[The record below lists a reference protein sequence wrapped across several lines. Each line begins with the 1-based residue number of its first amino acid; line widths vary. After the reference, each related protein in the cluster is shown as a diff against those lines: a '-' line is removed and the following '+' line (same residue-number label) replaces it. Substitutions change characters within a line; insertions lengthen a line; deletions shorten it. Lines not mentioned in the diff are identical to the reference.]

1 MQGMRRVMAR
11 RWNLTAATL
20 ALLITGTAF
29 LQAQPGRGAGG
40 VIGGVIAD
48 SESGEGLPGAT
59 IALWNAADSGLV
71 TGMAADINGG
81 FRLEGIRPGNYYLKI
96 SSIGYLTRTVPDI
109 SLRAGSMEAALGTIG
124 LEVDPELDA
133 DAVTITGERSD
144 VEFRSDRT
152 VYNVEDQAVSTGG
165 NAIDVLKTVPQ
176 VEVDIDDN
184 VSLRGSNNVAVQIN
198 GRPVPI
204 NGEAL
209 ASFLKSLPA
218 DMIVKVEIIPNPSAK
233 YDPEGMAGIINIVLK
248 EKKEEGGVSGNI
260 SVTGGIPNQVG
271 VSGSI
276 NLRGSKLNLFSSYGF
291 RYNERNASGILFR
304 ENRIPGFAV
313 NFLDQTSDGE
323 RIRRSHVLN
332 NTLDWTVDP
341 KNTLSASAVVSY
353 RGGNSLDLID
363 YTIWDLGAL
372 DTSRTLRTSPESDGG
387 LNMDYS
393 LTHRW
398 VAEPSRHELVTEVRF
413 NTDNDEDRATYIE
426 RAIGEIQGDSL
437 VQRQR
442 AVFDEYDAGGTLQSD
457 YVRPIGEKGRLETGY
472 KGEFRTINN
481 SAFSE
486 SLDLSSGEFEPD
498 TDLNNEFRYDEWIHA
513 AYAIYNHTFGKLD
526 AQIGLRGEYV
536 LTDFNL
542 LTTDEIFENDYTS
555 LYPSAAASYA
565 FSERTRLR
573 ASVSRRVQRPGVWRL
588 NPFTEYEDRLNRHR
602 GNPYLRPEYT
612 NSVEASL
619 SHFTDW
625 GTLSFSPYYRHMTD
639 QIERW
644 LTIDSQG
651 VSTVSWENFA
661 STDMYGADIVAT
673 FRLGERVRGY
683 ASSSL
688 YQIDL
693 DGTNIDSDLA
703 NDAFGWSVAANASVV
718 LLDWLDFQA
727 NWHYRAPVR
736 ISGGEIDAFT
746 SLDAAIKATFL
757 EKRASLSLRASDIFN
772 TMQFSLF
779 RSDDTYFVDMERE
792 WQSQGV
798 TLTFSYDFGS
808 RDNSRQRQQ
817 RRNGG
822 GGGEEMEDMGM

>member
-1 MQGMRRVMAR
+1 MAKR
-11 RWNLTAATL
+11 LKLVSLTATTL
-20 ALLITGTAF
+20 ALLVTATAF

-40 VIGGVIAD
+40 VIGGSVAD
-48 SESGEGLPGAT
+48 LESGESLPGAT
-59 IALWNAADSGLV
+59 IALWNGADSSLV
-71 TGMAADINGG
+71 TGMAADVNGR
-81 FRLEGIRPGNYYLKI
+81 FRMEGLRPGNYYLKI
-96 SSIGYLTRTVPDI
+96 SSIGYLTRTVPDV

-124 LEVDPELDA
+124 LEADPDLQGDE
-133 DAVTITGERSD
+133 VTVTGERAD

-152 VYNVEDQAVSTGG
+152 VYNVEDQPISTGG

-233 YDPEGMAGIINIVLK
+233 YDPEGMAGIINIVLE
-248 EKKEEGGVSGNI
+248 EKKEEGGISGNVSVSG
-260 SVTGGIPNQVG
+260 GYPNQASA
-271 VSGSI
+271 SGSL

-291 RYNERNASGILFR
+291 RYNERSSSGILFR
-304 ENRIPGFAV
+304 ENRIPGFPV

-341 KNTLSASAVVSY
+341 KNTLSVSAVVSY
-353 RGGNSLDLID
+353 RGGNSTDLID
-363 YTIWDLGAL
+363 YTIWNLGDL
-372 DTSRTLRTSPESDGG
+372 DTSRTLRTSPERDGG

-398 VAEPSRHELVTEVRF
+398 VAEPSRHELVTEVRV
-413 NTDNDEDRATYIE
+413 NTDDDEDRATYVE
-426 RAIGEIQGDSL
+426 RAVGEIQSDSL

-457 YVRPIGEKGRLETGY
+457 YVRPIGEMGRVETGY
-472 KGEFRTINN
+472 RGEFRTINN
-481 SAFSE
+481 SVFSE
-486 SLDLSSGEFEPD
+486 TLDPSSGEFQPD
-498 TDLNNEFRYDEWIHA
+498 TDLNNEFRFDEWVHA
-513 AYAIYNHTFGKLD
+513 VYAIYNHTFGKLD
-526 AQIGLRGEYV
+526 AQVGLRGELV
-536 LTDFNL
+536 TTDFNL
-542 LTTDEIFENDYTS
+542 LTTEEVFENDYTS

-565 FSERTRLR
+565 FSDRTRLR
-573 ASVSRRVQRPGVWRL
+573 GSVSRRVQRPGVWRL

-612 NSVEASL
+612 NSVEIGL
-619 SHFTDW
+619 NHFTDW
-625 GTLSFSPYYRHMTD
+625 GTLSLSPYYRHTTD

-661 STDMYGADIVAT
+661 STDSYGADIVAT

-688 YQIDL
+688 YRIDL

-718 LLDWLDFQA
+718 LLSWLDFQS
-727 NWHYRAPVR
+727 NWHYRSPIK

-746 SLDAAIKATFL
+746 SLDAALKATFL

-772 TMQFSLF
+772 TMHFNLF
-779 RSDDTYFVDMERE
+779 RSDDTYFVDMERD
-792 WQSQGV
+792 WQSQSV
-798 TLTFSYDFGS
+798 VLTFSYDFGS
-808 RDNSRQRQQ
+808 RDNSQQRRQ

-822 GGGEEMEDMGM
+822 GGGEDMEEMGM